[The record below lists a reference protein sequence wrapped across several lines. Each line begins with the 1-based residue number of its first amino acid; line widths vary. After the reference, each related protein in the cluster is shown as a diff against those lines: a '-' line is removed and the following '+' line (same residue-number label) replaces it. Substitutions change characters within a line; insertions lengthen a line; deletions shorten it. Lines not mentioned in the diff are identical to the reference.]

1 MPFHPGDGGGDA
13 AVTAGQETGATTLG
27 EPEGAGYVV
36 ELEEGVELGAEDVVE
51 DGDAAGVD
59 EEVPV
64 EEAAAGL
71 SEDLGES
78 DLGLEE
84 ESAEL
89 EESLEVESELPEL
102 LGA

>member
-1 MPFHPGDGGGDA
+1 M
-13 AVTAGQETGATTLG
+13 
-27 EPEGAGYVV
+27 V

-78 DLGLEE
+78 DL
-84 ESAEL
+84 ESEAD
-89 EESLEVESELPEL
+89 SLELESELPEL
-102 LGA
+102 LEA